1 MFNNQVPYLPQMAQ
15 PAVQQSTEIKWIQGG
30 KQSAM
35 AYPVMPGSK
44 VLLFDSEVERFY
56 LKEVAFNGVPM
67 PLREFKYTEVIE
79 EAPVTKEPP
88 DPDAYLT
95 REEFENTM
103 KQINERL
110 NKMNRKGYN
119 KHEQSVSVTKSEPS
133 TGENGFNKT
142 V

>member
-1 MFNNQVPYLPQMAQ
+1 MFNNQVPYLSQMAQ
-15 PAVQQSTEIKWIQGG
+15 PPVQQTSTEIRWIQGG

-35 AYPVMPGSK
+35 AYPVMPGTK

-56 LKEVAFNGVPM
+56 LKEVSYNGVPM
-67 PLREFKYTEVIE
+67 PLREFKYE
-79 EAPVTKEPP
+79 EIFEQKETPVAVEAVRELP

-119 KHEQSVSVTKSEPS
+119 KHEQSVSESQS
-133 TGENGFNKT
+133 
-142 V
+142 